1 MLSKVAKIII
11 YMLIKGLSF
20 LTYLE
25 DSIGIEREN
34 IDVFFDLGNADTV
47 NIESLIT
54 NIFKPGGPIYYCL
67 KTNEEYYSKEEN
79 QLRKRLCLL
88 VKVLLFRRSH

>member
-1 MLSKVAKIII
+1 
-11 YMLIKGLSF
+11 MLIKGLSF

-54 NIFKPGGPIYYCL
+54 NIFEPGGPIYYCL